1 MMAYSP
7 DEPTDCRTIR
17 YERGNGMAQWPWEY
31 LFVAL
36 NAQLGTFY
44 TPFWVVNLLLFIFT
58 IVAYVWSTR
67 GAHGKGVLGNEWEYL
82 LWISVS
88 TFGLNLVYAAFQ
100 WYGVFPII
108 TTAVGLYLLRDT
120 VVHRFPPQLAAEEA
134 HEAMLRARRQTSD
147 GIEATLKRPNRRSGS
162 KKR

>member
-1 MMAYSP
+1 
-7 DEPTDCRTIR
+7 
-17 YERGNGMAQWPWEY
+17 MAQWPWEY

-36 NAQLGTFY
+36 NARLGTFY

-67 GAHGKGVLGNEWEYL
+67 GANGRGVLGNEWEYL
-82 LWISVS
+82 LWIGVS

-100 WYGVFPII
+100 WYGIFPIV

-120 VVHRFPPQLAAEEA
+120 VVNRFPAA
-134 HEAMLRARRQTSD
+134 ARR
-147 GIEATLKRPNRRSGS
+147 
-162 KKR
+162 

>member
-1 MMAYSP
+1 
-7 DEPTDCRTIR
+7 
-17 YERGNGMAQWPWEY
+17 MAQWPWEY